1 MTKTPI
7 FWKIIFVILLC
18 ILVVGSIGLFVGLN
32 FLLIIGLSKIPLLGI
47 QIKTNSVGFLFSIA
61 IVIFSPFN
69 LVIGFILEVIKESVF
84 KGREV
89 YKNIF
94 DMVTT
99 YLVTYLFIYILDYY
113 LTDISISHLGI
124 ATLTLCYTVIFE
136 IYEYYEPLINRW
148 SKKNQ
153 DQ

>member
-1 MTKTPI
+1 MQEI
-7 FWKIIFVILLC
+7 SILWKIIFI
-18 ILVVGSIGLFVGLN
+18 VVGSIGLFVGLN
-32 FLLIIGLSKIPLLGI
+32 FLLIMGLSKIPLLGI
-47 QIKTNSVGFLFSIA
+47 QIKTNSGIEKRDPA

-69 LVIGFILEVIKESVF
+69 LVIGTIHEVIKESIF

-113 LTDISISHLGI
+113 LIDISISHLEI
-124 ATLTLCYTVIFE
+124 ATLTLYYTVIFE
-136 IYEYYEPLINRW
+136 LYEYNEPLINR
-148 SKKNQ
+148 
-153 DQ
+153 

>member
-1 MTKTPI
+1 M
-7 FWKIIFVILLC
+7 
-18 ILVVGSIGLFVGLN
+18 
-32 FLLIIGLSKIPLLGI
+32 GLSKIPLLGI
-47 QIKTNSVGFLFSIA
+47 QIKTNSAGFLFSIA

-99 YLVTYLFIYILDYY
+99 YLVTYLFIHILDYY
-113 LTDISISHLGI
+113 LKDIAISHLGI

-136 IYEYYEPLINRW
+136 LCEYYEPLDGVRKIKI
-148 SKKNQ
+148 SK
-153 DQ
+153 

>member
-1 MTKTPI
+1 MA
-7 FWKIIFVILLC
+7 
-18 ILVVGSIGLFVGLN
+18 
-32 FLLIIGLSKIPLLGI
+32 LSKIDLLGI
-47 QIKTNSVGFLFSIA
+47 QIKTNSVGLLFSIA

-69 LVIGFILEVIKESVF
+69 LVIGFIHEVIKESVF

-113 LTDISISHLGI
+113 LTDIAISHLG
-124 ATLTLCYTVIFE
+124 T
-136 IYEYYEPLINRW
+136 
-148 SKKNQ
+148 
-153 DQ
+153 